1 MLSRMNNGSGWLST
15 WPQMNDAIDSKESE
29 VDKLKVLIFDW
40 DGTLV
45 DSIQRIVDGIHV
57 AADTCGVA
65 RRTDDEVR
73 AIIGLAMPQAYAALY
88 PDADDAALKQ
98 RFIRSYSDHYI
109 MLEEEPSAFYPG
121 VMDALEN
128 YRLAGYQLAVA
139 TGKSRR
145 GLHRVLSGHQM
156 LDYFAITRCADETRS
171 KPDPLMLHEILKHCA
186 ARPEQAI
193 MVGDSPF
200 DLRMA
205 HNAQMSSVAVSY
217 GAQPLSVL
225 NQEQPLLAIDHFS
238 ELTAWLQ
245 QQPNNLLAGLE
256 P

>member
-1 MLSRMNNGSGWLST
+1 MS
-15 WPQMNDAIDSKESE
+15 I
-29 VDKLKVLIFDW
+29 LKVLIFDW

-45 DSIQRIVDGIHV
+45 DSIGRIIEAMHMASDACAVPR
-57 AADTCGVA
+57 CK
-65 RRTDDEVR
+65 DDDIR
-73 AIIGLAMPQAYAALY
+73 AIIGLAMPQAYDVLY

-98 RFIRSYSDHYI
+98 RFIQSYGDHYI
-109 MLEEEPSAFYPG
+109 ELEAQPSPFYPG

-128 YRLAGYQLAVA
+128 YRSAGYQLAVA

-145 GLHRVLSGHQM
+145 GLHRVLSGHNM
-156 LDYFAITRCADETRS
+156 LDYFEITRCADETRS
-171 KPDPLMLHEILKHCA
+171 KPDPLMLHEILAHCSA
-186 ARPEQAI
+186 APQQAI

-205 HNAQMSSVAVSY
+205 TKAQMPSVAVSY

-225 NQEQPLLAIDHFS
+225 RKENPVLAIDHFS

-245 QQPNNLLAGLE
+245 QQPKTLLTGT
-256 P
+256 